1 MPLRRRDARDRL
13 TFELVESADVDADL
27 EDDGPVWGSASGS
40 SPAPRG
46 TAGPAW
52 SGAAR
57 PVDLDGRGLDRG
69 APGTGPEDALDTDPL
84 DSDEP
89 DTDERA
95 GDGTR
100 PDSPRPSRPGR
111 RTAVVGAVAAG
122 VALVL
127 GGMLAVDAWHGRAD
141 IARLRAA
148 PGGVEPLPDTP
159 REQWTAEVGLTGG
172 LALLPGSMVTVVDG
186 EAVALALDGG
196 EERWRVDVGKDATC
210 GSGIF
215 WALPSGE
222 PDDTLVCVAPVPE
235 PPGGIVRDRSPE
247 LDPMTG
253 RIVSGTWTITVV
265 DDDGEVLGQRE
276 ASTEGAL
283 LTPGPGGSVVRAERV
298 GEVPA
303 GEGAVLETDDA
314 TGMPREIPDGRPA
327 VVQVEDALTGDVRW
341 EAELPFVAGA
351 GQCITWSEADGEE
364 TIRADLENLWTAVET
379 RLLRVEGCGVTAW
392 FTLDGT
398 RLDEA
403 DNPVDGVVG
412 LADGTYSR
420 DPVGYDYGWGPSSG
434 TEPTS
439 APAILGADGS
449 VLWEP
454 PGSVLSPSA
463 TDGRPVPTLVR
474 DGLDLVAF
482 DVEGTELWRTSE
494 QSTSGAVL
502 VAAGGTLVVSN
513 GYGDGALVGLDLTT
527 GGERWS
533 LDREDL
539 IARLEVGTGWSADV
553 AYTDGSRAILAVS
566 DWDAGTTS
574 LLALDLA
581 DGSVAWTAE
590 TAGPDGGYW
599 VAPLQGRL
607 LRMSDTEITRLG

>member
-13 TFELVESADVDADL
+13 TFELVESADADVDL
-27 EDDGPVWGSASGS
+27 EDDGPAWGTASGS
-40 SPAPRG
+40 APAPRAA
-46 TAGPAW
+46 AGPAW

-57 PVDLDGRGLDRG
+57 PVDLDARELGQG
-69 APGTGPEDALDTDPL
+69 APGLGPEDVPEADARDP
-84 DSDEP
+84 DDPS
-89 DTDERA
+89 A
-95 GDGTR
+95 DGAR
-100 PDSPRPSRPGR
+100 PDSPRASRPGR

-148 PGGVEPLPDTP
+148 PGGVEPQPDAP
-159 REQWTAEVGLTGG
+159 REQWTADVGLTGG
-172 LALLPGSMVTVVDG
+172 LALLPGSLVTVTDG
-186 EAVALALDGG
+186 EAVAVALDGG
-196 EERWRVDVGKDATC
+196 EELWRVGVGEDATC
-210 GSGIF
+210 GSGFF

-247 LDPMTG
+247 IDPMTG
-253 RIVSGTWTITVV
+253 RVVAATWTITVV

-276 ASTEGAL
+276 ASTEDAL

-303 GEGAVLETDDA
+303 GQGAVLETDDA
-314 TGMPREIPDGRPA
+314 TGMPSEIPDGRPA
-327 VVQVEDALTGDVRW
+327 VVQVEDALTGEVRW
-341 EAELPFVAGA
+341 EAELPFVAGS
-351 GQCITWSEADGEE
+351 GQCISWSESDGEE
-364 TIRADLENLWTAVET
+364 SIRADLENLWTAVER

-403 DNPVDGVVG
+403 DNPVDGVVS
-412 LADGTYSR
+412 LADGTYYR
-420 DPVGYDYGWGPSSG
+420 DPVGYDYGWGSSSR
-434 TEPTS
+434 TEPTA
-439 APAILGADGS
+439 APAVLGADGE
-449 VLWEP
+449 VRWEP
-454 PGSVLSPSA
+454 PGSVLAPTA

-482 DVEGTELWRTSE
+482 DAEGTELWRTSE
-494 QSTSGAVL
+494 QSTPDAVL
-502 VAAGGTLVVSN
+502 VAAGGTLVVAN
-513 GYGDGALVGLDLTT
+513 GLAGALAGLDLTT

-533 LDREDL
+533 LERQALTAD
-539 IARLEVGTGWSADV
+539 LEVGSSWSADV

-574 LLALDLA
+574 LVALDLA
-581 DGSVAWTAE
+581 DGSVAWTVE
-590 TAGPDGGYW
+590 TAGPDGGSW

-607 LRMSDTEITRLG
+607 LRMSETEITRLG

>member
-13 TFELVESADVDADL
+13 TFELVESGDADVDL
-27 EDDGPVWGSASGS
+27 EDDGPAWGTASGS
-40 SPAPRG
+40 VPAPRG
-46 TAGPAW
+46 AAGPTW

-57 PVDLDGRGLDRG
+57 PVDLG
-69 APGTGPEDALDTDPL
+69 ARELGQGTAGVGPEDVPEADAPDP
-84 DSDEP
+84 DDPS
-89 DTDERA
+89 A
-95 GDGTR
+95 DGAR
-100 PDSPRPSRPGR
+100 PDSPRASRPGR

-141 IARLRAA
+141 VARLRTA
-148 PGGVEPLPDTP
+148 PGGVEPQPDAP
-159 REQWTAEVGLTGG
+159 REQWTADVGLTGG
-172 LALLPGSMVTVVDG
+172 LALLPGSLVTVADG
-186 EAVALALDGG
+186 EAVAVALDGG
-196 EERWRVDVGKDATC
+196 EELWRVGVGEDATC

-247 LDPMTG
+247 TDPMTG
-253 RIVSGTWTITVV
+253 RVVAATWTITVV
-265 DDDGEVLGQRE
+265 DDDGEVLGRRE
-276 ASTEGAL
+276 ASTGGAL

-303 GEGAVLETDDA
+303 GQGAVLEMDDA
-314 TGMPREIPDGRPA
+314 TGMPSEIPDGRPA

-341 EAELPFVAGA
+341 EAELPFVAGS
-351 GQCITWSEADGEE
+351 GQCIAWSESDGEE
-364 TIRADLENLWTAVET
+364 SIRADLENIWTAVEA

-392 FTLDGT
+392 FTRDGT
-398 RLDEA
+398 RLDEV
-403 DNPVDGVVG
+403 DNPVDGVVS

-420 DPVGYDYGWGPSSG
+420 DPTGYDVGWGPSSG
-434 TEPTS
+434 ADPTT
-439 APAILGADGS
+439 APAVLGADGA

-454 PGSVLSPSA
+454 PGSVIAPSA

-482 DVEGTELWRTSE
+482 DAEGTELWRTSE

-513 GYGDGALVGLDLTT
+513 GYGDGALAALDLTT

-533 LDREDL
+533 LDREEL
-539 IARLEVGTGWSADV
+539 TAGLEVGTGWSADV

-574 LLALDLA
+574 LVALDLA

-590 TAGPDGGYW
+590 TAGPDGGSW

-607 LRMSDTEITRLG
+607 LRMSETEITRLG

>member
-13 TFELVESADVDADL
+13 TFELVESGDADVDL
-27 EDDGPVWGSASGS
+27 EDDGPAWGTASGS
-40 SPAPRG
+40 VPAPRG
-46 TAGPAW
+46 AAGPTW

-57 PVDLDGRGLDRG
+57 PVDLG
-69 APGTGPEDALDTDPL
+69 ARELGQGTAGVGPEDVPEADAP
-84 DSDEP
+84 EP
-89 DTDERA
+89 DDPSA
-95 GDGTR
+95 DGAR
-100 PDSPRPSRPGR
+100 PDSPRASRPGR

-141 IARLRAA
+141 VARLRTA
-148 PGGVEPLPDTP
+148 PGGVEPQPDAP
-159 REQWTAEVGLTGG
+159 REQWTADVGLAGG
-172 LALLPGSMVTVVDG
+172 LALLPGSLVTVADG
-186 EAVALALDGG
+186 EAVAVALDGG
-196 EERWRVDVGKDATC
+196 EELWRVGVGEDATC

-247 LDPMTG
+247 TDPMTG
-253 RIVSGTWTITVV
+253 RVVAATWTITVV
-265 DDDGEVLGQRE
+265 DDDGEVLGRRE
-276 ASTEGAL
+276 ASTGGAL

-303 GEGAVLETDDA
+303 GQGAVLEMDDA
-314 TGMPREIPDGRPA
+314 TGMPSEIPDGRPA

-341 EAELPFVAGA
+341 EAELPFVAGS
-351 GQCITWSEADGEE
+351 GQCIAWSESDGEE
-364 TIRADLENLWTAVET
+364 SIRADLENIWTAVEA

-392 FTLDGT
+392 FTRDGT
-398 RLDEA
+398 RLDEV
-403 DNPVDGVVG
+403 DNPVDGVVS

-420 DPVGYDYGWGPSSG
+420 DPTGYDVGWGPSSG
-434 TEPTS
+434 ADPTT
-439 APAILGADGS
+439 APAVLGADGA

-454 PGSVLSPSA
+454 PGSVIAPSA

-482 DVEGTELWRTSE
+482 DAEGTELWRTSE
-494 QSTSGAVL
+494 QSTSGAAL

-513 GYGDGALVGLDLTT
+513 GYGDGALAALDLTT

-533 LDREDL
+533 FDREEL
-539 IARLEVGTGWSADV
+539 TAGLEVGTGWSADV

-574 LLALDLA
+574 LVALDLA

-590 TAGPDGGYW
+590 TAGPDGGSW

-607 LRMSDTEITRLG
+607 LRMSETEITRLG

>member
-1 MPLRRRDARDRL
+1 VPLRRRDARDRL
-13 TFELVESADVDADL
+13 TFELVESADVDVDL

-40 SPAPRG
+40 TPAPRG

-57 PVDLDGRGLDRG
+57 PVDLDGRGPGRG
-69 APGTGPEDALDTDPL
+69 APGTGPEDVLDTDTL
-84 DSDEP
+84 DTDTL

-95 GDGTR
+95 ADGVR
-100 PDSPRPSRPGR
+100 PGSTRPSRPGR

-148 PGGVEPLPDTP
+148 PGGVEPLPYAP
-159 REQWTAEVGLTGG
+159 REQWTADVGLTGG
-172 LALLPGSMVTVVDG
+172 LALLPGTLVTVVDG
-186 EAVALALDGG
+186 EAVAVALDGG
-196 EERWRVDVGKDATC
+196 EERWRVGVGKDATC
-210 GSGIF
+210 GNGLF

-235 PPGGIVRDRSPE
+235 PPGGIVRDPSPE
-247 LDPMTG
+247 IDPMTG
-253 RIVSGTWTITVV
+253 RIVAATWTITVV
-265 DDDGEVLGQRE
+265 DDDGAVVGQRE

-283 LTPGPGGSVVRAERV
+283 LTPGPGGTVVRAERV
-298 GEVPA
+298 GDVPA

-314 TGMPREIPDGRPA
+314 TGMPSEIPDGRPA

-364 TIRADLENLWTAVET
+364 AIRADLENLWTAVET

-392 FTLDGT
+392 FTLDGA

-434 TEPTS
+434 TEPNS

-513 GYGDGALVGLDLTT
+513 GYGDGALAGLDLTT

-533 LDREDL
+533 LDREEVTAALD
-539 IARLEVGTGWSADV
+539 VGTGWSADV

-574 LLALDLA
+574 LVALDLS
-581 DGSVAWTAE
+581 DGGVAWTAE
-590 TAGPDGGYW
+590 TGGPDGGSW
-599 VAPLQGRL
+599 VAPLHGRL

>member
-13 TFELVESADVDADL
+13 TFELVESADADVDL

-40 SPAPRG
+40 ASAPRG
-46 TAGPAW
+46 TAGPTW

-57 PVDLDGRGLDRG
+57 PVDLDGRGRG
-69 APGTGPEDALDTDPL
+69 RGVPGTAPDDALDTDEPGT
-84 DSDEP
+84 DEP
-89 DTDERA
+89 A
-95 GDGTR
+95 ADGAR
-100 PDSPRPSRPGR
+100 PDSPRASRPGR

-148 PGGVEPLPDTP
+148 PGGVEPLPDAP
-159 REQWTAEVGLTGG
+159 REQWTADVGLTGG

-186 EAVALALDGG
+186 EAVAVSLDSG
-196 EERWRVDVGKDATC
+196 EERWRVGVGKDATC
-210 GSGIF
+210 GSGIL

-235 PPGGIVRDRSPE
+235 APGGIVRDRSPE
-247 LDPMTG
+247 IDPMTG
-253 RIVSGTWTITVV
+253 RIVAASWTITVV

-283 LTPGPGGSVVRAERV
+283 LTPGPGGTVVRAERV
-298 GEVPA
+298 GELPA
-303 GEGAVLETDDA
+303 DQGAVLETDDA

-351 GQCITWSEADGEE
+351 GQCITWSEADGEQ

-398 RLDEA
+398 RLDEVE
-403 DNPVDGVVG
+403 NPVDGVVA
-412 LADGTYSR
+412 LSDGTYSR
-420 DPVGYDYGWGPSSG
+420 DPIGYDYGWGSSSG

-439 APAILGADGS
+439 APAILGADGA
-449 VLWEP
+449 VRWEP
-454 PGSVLSPSA
+454 PGSVLAPSA

-513 GYGDGALVGLDLTT
+513 GYGDGALAGLDLTT

-533 LDREDL
+533 LDREEL
-539 IARLEVGTGWSADV
+539 TAGLEVGTGWSADV
-553 AYTDGSRAILAVS
+553 AYTDGSRAILSVS

-581 DGSVAWTAE
+581 DGGVAWTAE
-590 TAGPDGGYW
+590 TAGPDGGSW

-607 LRMSDTEITRLG
+607 LRMSDTGITRLG

>member
-13 TFELVESADVDADL
+13 TFELVESADADVDL
-27 EDDGPVWGSASGS
+27 EDDGPAWGSASGS
-40 SPAPRG
+40 APAPRG
-46 TAGPAW
+46 TAGLAW

-57 PVDLDGRGLDRG
+57 PVDLDARELGQGAAGLGLEDVLEADAPDPDDPTADG
-69 APGTGPEDALDTDPL
+69 A
-84 DSDEP
+84 
-89 DTDERA
+89 
-95 GDGTR
+95 R
-100 PDSPRPSRPGR
+100 PDSPRASRPGR
-111 RTAVVGAVAAG
+111 RRAVVGAVAAG

-127 GGMLAVDAWHGRAD
+127 GGMLAVDAWHGRGD

-148 PGGVEPLPDTP
+148 PGGVEPLPDAP

-186 EAVALALDGG
+186 EAVAVSLDSGA
-196 EERWRVDVGKDATC
+196 ERWRVGVGKDATC

-222 PDDTLVCVAPVPE
+222 PDDTLVCVAPVRE
-235 PPGGIVRDRSPE
+235 APGGIVRDRSPE
-247 LDPMTG
+247 IDPMTG
-253 RIVSGTWTITVV
+253 RIVAATWTITVV

-276 ASTEGAL
+276 ASTDGAL
-283 LTPGPGGSVVRAERV
+283 LTPGPGGTVVRAERV

-351 GQCITWSEADGEE
+351 GQCIAWGEADGEE
-364 TIRADLENLWTAVET
+364 SIRADLENLWTAVET

-403 DNPVDGVVG
+403 ENPVDGVVA
-412 LADGTYSR
+412 LSDGTYSR
-420 DPVGYDYGWGPSSG
+420 DPIGYDYGWGPSSG
-434 TEPTS
+434 TEPNS

-449 VLWEP
+449 VRWEP

-494 QSTSGAVL
+494 QSTAGAVL

-513 GYGDGALVGLDLTT
+513 GYGDGALAGLDLTT

-533 LDREDL
+533 LDREEL
-539 IARLEVGTGWSADV
+539 IAGLEVGSGWSADV
-553 AYTDGSRAILAVS
+553 AYTDGSRAIVSVS

-581 DGSVAWTAE
+581 DGGVAWTAE
-590 TAGPDGGYW
+590 TAGPDGGSW